1 MSVDRSSVTAA
12 LRDCPPPQSRPACES
27 RPVRAPTVLS
37 WAQPARIVREGC
49 AEVNAI
55 LADAGIRYDE
65 HERRAHAVWLR
76 HLLELGCISIERLC
90 EALANP
96 RLYLALHTL
105 EIEGVATLCHQL
117 EAIVAAHALGC
128 GSDWY
133 PGVLIDLLSVR
144 ESHEPILLL
153 RIDEPYAFQVDSLH
167 RVPARLARLV
177 YEGFHLISF
186 TLLPCMLPHEL
197 RRDHARFQV
206 EDEAPEFHL
215 IRRAGGLRDI
225 ERAARFVARKKDWNR
240 MSEFSSDPDELRG
253 QLQYFTD
260 VLYLQPSWMF
270 DLKMDFPIRHARRL
284 LKRLA
289 QYDIEVGPHPWTD
302 YARHV
307 CETILARFA
316 DEAALK
322 ACCKRV
328 HRHMDRE
335 FENGV
340 STYFSLIL
348 SSQGPI
354 EIEHLKAVA
363 DGLMEGGECSIERY
377 YLARMATKHLREILE
392 LRAVALGLLARAHAV
407 NNIALRRISRRSGS

>member
-1 MSVDRSSVTAA
+1 MSPDRSTTAA
-12 LRDCPPPQSRPACES
+12 AGRDRSPPEPQPTSEA
-27 RPVRAPTVLS
+27 RPVRPATVLS
-37 WAQPARIVREGC
+37 WAQPPRIARNGC
-49 AEVNAI
+49 ADVNAT
-55 LADAGIRYDE
+55 LTDTGLRYDE

-76 HLLELGCISIERLC
+76 HLLSLGCISIESVC
-90 EALANP
+90 QALSSP
-96 RLYLALHTL
+96 HPYLALNAL
-105 EIEGVATLCHQL
+105 EMEGATTLCHQL
-117 EAIVAAHALGC
+117 EAVVAAHALGC
-128 GSDWY
+128 GGNWY
-133 PGVLIDLLSVR
+133 PGVLIDLLSIR
-144 ESHEPILLL
+144 ESHEPMLLF
-153 RIDEPYAFQVDSLH
+153 RIDEPYDFQVDSLH

-177 YEGFHLISF
+177 YESFHLISY

-206 EDEAPEFHL
+206 EDNAAEFQL

-225 ERAARFVARKKDWNR
+225 QRAARFVARKKDWNR
-240 MSEFSSDPDELRG
+240 MSEFSSDPEALRE

-289 QYDIEVGPHPWTD
+289 QYEIDMGPHPWID

-307 CETILARFA
+307 CETIRARFA

-328 HRHMDRE
+328 HRHME
-335 FENGV
+335 HECENGV

-377 YLARMATKHLREILE
+377 CLARMATKHLREILE

-407 NNIALRRISRRSGS
+407 NDIALRRISRRSGS

>member
-1 MSVDRSSVTAA
+1 MPLDPSAIAAAVRDRS
-12 LRDCPPPQSRPACES
+12 PPEPQSTFEA
-27 RPVRAPTVLS
+27 RPVRPATVLN
-37 WAQPARIVREGC
+37 WAQPPRLARNGC
-49 AEVNAI
+49 ADVNAT
-55 LADAGIRYDE
+55 LTDTGLRYDE

-76 HLLELGCISIERLC
+76 HLLSLGCISIESVC
-90 EALANP
+90 QALSSP
-96 RLYLALHTL
+96 HPYLALNAL
-105 EIEGVATLCHQL
+105 EIEGITTLCHQL
-117 EAIVAAHALGC
+117 EAVVAAHALGC
-128 GSDWY
+128 GGNGHPS
-133 PGVLIDLLSVR
+133 VLIDLLSVR
-144 ESHEPILLL
+144 ESPEPILLF
-153 RIDEPYAFQVDSLH
+153 RIDEPYDFQVDSLH

-177 YEGFHLISF
+177 YESFHLISY

-206 EDEAPEFHL
+206 EDNAAEFQL

-240 MSEFSSDPDELRG
+240 MSEFSSDPEELRE

-270 DLKMDFPIRHARRL
+270 DLKVDFPIRHARRL
-284 LKRLA
+284 LQRLA
-289 QYDIEVGPHPWTD
+289 QYEIDMGPHPWID

-328 HRHMDRE
+328 HRHMEHE

-392 LRAVALGLLARAHAV
+392 LRAVALGLLARARAV
-407 NNIALRRISRRSGS
+407 NDIALRRISRRSAS